1 MNISKIVNETSCFDL
16 QFRRDVRHKRTNSP
30 IYYSWKAQFVIVG
43 SVDKEELL
51 RKIKETLDCGRL
63 HYITGTQIR
72 YSVQNIDELHDKIVP
87 FFKEHSLSGD
97 KDKDFEL
104 WSEAIAIL
112 YRNKG
117 KALSQWPKELFE
129 RLITIQKSSQQYKSK
144 KNRIPKWI
152 PVAQAVLKHLTK

>member
-1 MNISKIVNETSCFDL
+1 MNITKIVNETGCFDL

-51 RKIKETLDCGRL
+51 REIKETLDCGRL

-87 FFKEHSLSGD
+87 FFKEHSFSGD
-97 KDKDFEL
+97 KNKNFEL

-112 YRNKG
+112 YQNKG

-129 RLITIQKSSQQYKSK
+129 RLIKIQQAAQQYKSK

-152 PVAQAVLKHLTK
+152 PVAQAILEHLTK